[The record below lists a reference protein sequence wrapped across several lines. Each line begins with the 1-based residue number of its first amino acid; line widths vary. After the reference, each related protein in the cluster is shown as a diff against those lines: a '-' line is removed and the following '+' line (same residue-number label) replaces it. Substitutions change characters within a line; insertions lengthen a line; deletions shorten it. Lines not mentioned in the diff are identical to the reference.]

1 MAVRF
6 QYLYKDYPGLFRGY
20 NENERIDFIFGD
32 LACSS
37 RFSVSSRT
45 VFITRKNKHRP
56 VDHYK
61 TGLTWFDIHGVSEYG
76 TKAETNRSETVFK
89 AIHCTASHR
98 TSSPAA

>member
-1 MAVRF
+1 MSESISFLGIWPAQAGFQFRAVRC
-6 QYLYKDYPGLFRGY
+6 L
-20 NENERIDFIFGD
+20 
-32 LACSS
+32 
-37 RFSVSSRT
+37 
-45 VFITRKNKHRP
+45 FITRKNKHRP